1 LQFPYKTVL
10 CIFETIFAPKT
21 KRLATS
27 LPASP

>member
-1 LQFPYKTVL
+1 VL